1 MKLSRLDL
9 KAFGPFTDE
18 VLDLSAGECGL
29 HLIYGP
35 NEAGKSSALR
45 ALKQLLYGIPQRSGD
60 DFVHPYANL
69 RIGGLITNGNGSRLE
84 ILRRKGSKNDLRTAD
99 DTTIVEPGVLASY
112 LGRLDRETFE
122 TMFGIDHAA
131 LVRGGQEIVEGKGNL
146 GQVLFAAGSGIA
158 DLRGVQEEL
167 EREAAE
173 LFNPAPR
180 AKNPRINARLAQWQA
195 ARKEVTAAQLPS
207 AQWEQHDKALRQA
220 QEQLAKA
227 DQELEQIRLE
237 HARLSR
243 IHQAIPLVV
252 RLKATA
258 VELAK
263 LGAVRLLPDRF
274 GERRRETAARLTI
287 ADTAVIAASQAIAE
301 LEEQIEKLAATE
313 SLLSRERGTGGT
325 SPGSSA
331 QPASALCFSIE
342 AIDQL
347 AKDLGSHRKAQ
358 HDLRGL
364 LASREQV
371 EVDARRMLKQ
381 LRPDIGLDAVETLR
395 LSRRQQVEV
404 QNLGNKYE
412 ALSTQCDQGRVNLT
426 ALSER
431 LNQARNALSGL
442 PAPRN
447 PDLLKSVLR
456 RAQSVIRVE
465 EEQAEAATELTRLE
479 EQAAA
484 ALRRLPLW
492 TGTLEEL
499 ELLAVPSAETIDTFE
514 GRLAEAE
521 QQCAALSDQIA
532 GLEATLSQLDRKIE
546 QILPDGDAPSE
557 ASLAEARRRRDDGW
571 TLVRQAWL
579 DGRPEPFE
587 PNCLCEGETE
597 TSAGLADA
605 FGESIQRADDIADRL
620 RRDAEQLAARA
631 ALLAQRQACLD
642 DLEKVASLGPKAE
655 ETRDAVTREW
665 RTLWRR
671 LDMEPQSPREMRAWE
686 RRYQQMLAQSEAIR
700 RQRAAVVT
708 FEARMAN
715 CRQELNRALAAL
727 DAPTTQQGET
737 LAAQLERAQLLADE
751 IDASAAA
758 RGRLTEEVAV
768 LTRQLETE
776 RLKTTEAE
784 RGLAAWR
791 ARWSAAVAPLGL
803 SPDATPAQVNE
814 TLAQLDA
821 LFAQVVEADRYRVR
835 IEGIAAEAEQF
846 CQRATAVVERLGQG
860 ELLTKL
866 PVDQAADVLLARCR
880 QAIEDRGRV
889 QTLQRQREKHAA
901 QLAEAKQTAAESRAM
916 LDTLCRDAGCDDPA
930 ELPGLEERSAL
941 AKELQARQR
950 NLHEQI
956 ALLSAGSPP
965 DAFVEEV
972 ESTDCDGLPG
982 KLDEL
987 DERASRLKA
996 QRDELSKTVAVEAN
1010 QLASADVRSA
1020 AAEAEEQAQ
1029 GLAAEIAGDIE
1040 TYVRLRLASAMLRA
1054 AIERYREKN
1063 QGPVLDRASRL
1074 FAELTVGSFA
1084 GLQAD
1089 YNDQGDPVLVGIREG
1104 DGRPVTVDGMSEGT
1118 ADQLYLA
1125 LRLASLENYLDDHD
1139 PVPLVIDD
1147 ILVNFDN
1154 ERSLAT
1160 LKVLAELSRRT
1171 QVIFFTHHE
1180 HLVEMAEEHLEPDV
1194 LYTHRLERASA
1205 SRAKALVHCLR

>member
-1 MKLSRLDL
+1 MKLARLDL

-45 ALKQLLYGIPQRSGD
+45 ALKQLLYGIPPRTSD
-60 DFVHPYANL
+60 DFLHPYASL
-69 RIGGLITNGNGSRLE
+69 RIGGRITNGDGRRLD
-84 ILRRKGSKNDLRTAD
+84 ILRRKGSKNDLRAAD
-99 DTTIVEPGVLASY
+99 DTTVVEPGVLAAY

-131 LVRGGQEIVEGKGNL
+131 LVRGGQEIVEGKGSL
-146 GQVLFAAGSGIA
+146 GQTLFAAGSGIA

-195 ARKEVTAAQLPS
+195 ARKEVVAAQLPS
-207 AQWEQHDKALRQA
+207 GEWERHDKALRQA

-227 DQELEQIRLE
+227 DQELEQLRLE

-243 IHQAIPLVV
+243 IHQAIPFVV
-252 RLKATA
+252 RLKAT
-258 VELAK
+258 VGELAQ
-263 LGAVRLLPDRF
+263 LGPVRVLPDRF
-274 GERRRETAARLTI
+274 GERRHETAARLAATE
-287 ADTAVIAASQAIAE
+287 TAISAAGETIAE
-301 LEEQIEKLAATE
+301 LDEQIEKLATAE
-313 SLLSRERGTGGT
+313 SLLSREKGAAGTLT
-325 SPGSSA
+325 ESREE
-331 QPASALCFSIE
+331 PASVLYFSVE

-347 AKDLGSHRKAQ
+347 AQDLGSHRKAQ

-371 EVDARRMLKQ
+371 EADARRMLKQ
-381 LRPDIGLDAVETLR
+381 LRPDVNLKDVETLR
-395 LSRRQQVEV
+395 LSRRQQVEI

-412 ALSTQCDQGRVNLT
+412 ALAALCDQGRVNLT
-426 ALSER
+426 ALSDR
-431 LNQARNALSGL
+431 LNHARNALAAL

-447 PDLLKSVLR
+447 ADLLKSVLR
-456 RAQSVIRVE
+456 RAQSVIRIE
-465 EEQAEAATELTRLE
+465 EERAEAATELTRLE
-479 EQAAA
+479 GQATA
-484 ALRRLPLW
+484 ALSRLPLW
-492 TGTLEEL
+492 AGTLQEL
-499 ELLAVPSAETIDTFE
+499 EQLAVPSAETIDTFE

-521 QQCAALSDQIA
+521 QQCAALSEQIA
-532 GLEATLSQLDRKIE
+532 GLESTLAQLDRQIE

-571 TLVRQAWL
+571 RLVRRVWL
-579 DGRPEPFE
+579 DGRLESSEVNRF
-587 PNCLCEGETE
+587 CEGETE

-605 FGESIQRADDIADRL
+605 FDESIQQADDLADRL

-631 ALLAQRQACLD
+631 ALLVQRQACLD
-642 DLEKVASLGPKAE
+642 DLEKVSSLAPKAD

-665 RTLWRR
+665 RALWRR

-686 RRYQQMLAQSEAIR
+686 RRYQELLAQLEAIR
-700 RQRAAVVT
+700 RQKTAVAT
-708 FEARMAN
+708 FDARMAN

-727 DAPTTQQGET
+727 EEGTTQPGET

-758 RGRLTEEVAV
+758 HSRLSEEVGLLV
-768 LTRQLETE
+768 RQLEAE
-776 RLKTTEAE
+776 QRKTAEAE
-784 RGLAAWR
+784 RGLASWR
-791 ARWSAAVAPLGL
+791 ARWSAAVTPLGL
-803 SPDATPAQVNE
+803 SPDATPAQANE

-821 LFAQVVEADRYRVR
+821 LFTRLVEADGFRVR
-835 IEGIAAEAEQF
+835 IEGIAAEADQF
-846 CQRATAVVERLGQG
+846 CQRATSLIESLGQG
-860 ELLTKL
+860 ELLQRF
-866 PVDQAADVLLARCR
+866 PVDQAADVLLTRCR
-880 QAIEDRGRV
+880 QAIEDRGRL
-889 QTLQRQREKHAA
+889 QTLEKQREKSAA

-916 LDTLCRDAGCDDPA
+916 LETLCRDAGCDDPA
-930 ELPGLEERSAL
+930 ELPQLEERSTL

-956 ALLSAGSPP
+956 ALLSAGGSP
-965 DAFVEEV
+965 DIFAQEV
-972 ESTDCDGLPG
+972 EQVDGDGLPG
-982 KLDEL
+982 RLDEL
-987 DERASRLKA
+987 AERASSLKT
-996 QRDELSKTVAVEAN
+996 QRDELAKTVAVESS
-1010 QLASADVRSA
+1010 QLAAADLRSA

-1029 GLAAEIAGDIE
+1029 GLAAEIAGDVE
-1040 TYVRLRLASAMLRA
+1040 TYVRLRLASLMLRA

-1063 QGPVLDRASRL
+1063 QGPVLERAGRL
-1074 FAELTVGSFA
+1074 FAELTVGSFSD
-1084 GLQAD
+1084 LRAD
-1089 YNDQGDPVLVGIREG
+1089 YNDQGEPVLVGIRQA
-1104 DGRPVTVDGMSEGT
+1104 DGRSVTVDGMSEGT

-1139 PVPLVIDD
+1139 PVPLVVDD

-1160 LKVLAELSRRT
+1160 LKVLGELSRRT

-1194 LYTHRLERASA
+1194 LYTHRLEKAA
-1205 SRAKALVHCLR
+1205 GPRAKALVHCLR